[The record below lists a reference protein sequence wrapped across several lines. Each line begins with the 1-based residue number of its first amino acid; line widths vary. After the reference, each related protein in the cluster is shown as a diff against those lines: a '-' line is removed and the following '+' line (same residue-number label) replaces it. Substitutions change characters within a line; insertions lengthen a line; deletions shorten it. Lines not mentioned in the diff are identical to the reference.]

1 MKNNFL
7 SLCHLFLS
15 LLYVQLLK
23 LYACIP
29 ATLLSVIG
37 IFLSKPRTLLDLM
50 IKLGLRWK
58 EISAGRRV
66 RFQVVL
72 PKLTTLPFVQLKR
85 YLIRD
90 TKMWFS
96 SKLPWLWKMVIW
108 WIILIFKIFNFQR
121 YLFFFQSYFP
131 SFLQSEMYYKYLS
144 ELVSTVTIATDLPKQ
159 SKHKRQGLN
168 F

>member
-1 MKNNFL
+1 MYTSNFVICCRYF
-7 SLCHLFLS
+7 SLQASHPLGFDDKTRFEVEGNICREEGPLPSCFAKTHHIAF
-15 LLYVQLLK
+15 
-23 LYACIP
+23 
-29 ATLLSVIG
+29 
-37 IFLSKPRTLLDLM
+37 RTIEKVHM
-50 IKLGLRWK
+50 Y
-58 EISAGRRV
+58 
-66 RFQVVL
+66 
-72 PKLTTLPFVQLKR
+72 LT
-85 YLIRD
+85 RD

-159 SKHKRQGLN
+159 SKHKQQGLN
-168 F
+168 SLQEYLLQNYF